1 VFKQSLE
8 IIRLNILILPER
20 LGSSLISVI
29 GIACV
34 VAVFVGLF
42 SIATSFQTIILSN
55 GDEDT
60 LLVMSEDADFEGNS
74 SLDRLTM
81 NAIAD
86 SPLLAQGEDGAM
98 ASFEFTRPISIT
110 RKEGGD
116 LVNINVRGVT
126 PAAYQLRSG
135 FEIVEGRPVE
145 EGRFELIAGR
155 AAQQQFAGLNIG
167 DMVTIAASQ
176 WEVVG
181 IFENNAGATESEL
194 WGDLLNLQSVF
205 RIGNT
210 TQSARVN
217 LNDPTQV
224 EAFTAQLNDVPQVS
238 VSVRN
243 EAQYIEESS
252 QGFLQ
257 IVNLLSIPLV
267 VIMAMGAIFAAL
279 NTMYS
284 SVSSRTREIATLR
297 AIGFGSFPIAMSVLV
312 EALLL
317 ALAGAVLG
325 VLVIYLGLSGYTT
338 NTNFLSNTQFAFS
351 FVITPQ
357 LMLQGI
363 FCALVIGLL
372 GGLFPAVR
380 AGRMSIVT
388 ALREL

>member
-1 VFKQSLE
+1 
-8 IIRLNILILPER
+8 
-20 LGSSLISVI
+20 
-29 GIACV
+29 
-34 VAVFVGLF
+34 
-42 SIATSFQTIILSN
+42 
-55 GDEDT
+55 
-60 LLVMSEDADFEGNS
+60 M
-74 SLDRLTM
+74 
-81 NAIAD
+81 
-86 SPLLAQGEDGAM
+86 
-98 ASFEFTRPISIT
+98 
-110 RKEGGD
+110 
-116 LVNINVRGVT
+116 
-126 PAAYQLRSG
+126 
-135 FEIVEGRPVE
+135 EGRPVE

-155 AAQQQFAGLNIG
+155 AAQQQFAGLNVG

-205 RIGNT
+205 KTGNT
-210 TQSARVN
+210 TQSARVK
-217 LNDPTQV
+217 LSDPTQV
-224 EAFTAQLNDVPQVS
+224 DAFTEQLNNVPQVT
-238 VSVRN
+238 VTVRN

-257 IVNLLSIPLV
+257 VVNLLSVPLV
-267 VIMAMGAIFAAL
+267 VIMGMGAIFAAL

-284 SVSSRTREIATLR
+284 SVSARTKEIATLR

-317 ALAGAVLG
+317 ALTGALLG

-351 FVITPQ
+351 FVITPE

-363 FCALVIGLL
+363 SCALAIGLL
-372 GGLFPAVR
+372 GGLFPAIR
-380 AGRMSIVT
+380 AGRMPIVT

>member
-20 LGSSLISVI
+20 LGASLISVI

-86 SPLLAQGEDGAM
+86 SPMLAQGELGAM

-110 RKEGGD
+110 RKESGD

-126 PAAYQLRSG
+126 PAAYQIRSG
-135 FEIVEGRPVE
+135 FRIVEGRPVE

-155 AAQQQFAGLNIG
+155 AAQQQFAGLNVG
-167 DMVTIAASQ
+167 DVVTIAASQ

-205 RIGNT
+205 KTGNT
-210 TQSARVN
+210 TQSARVK

-224 EAFTAQLNDVPQVS
+224 EAFTEQLNSTPQVT
-238 VSVRN
+238 VTVRN

-257 IVNLLSIPLV
+257 VVNLLSIPLV
-267 VIMAMGAIFAAL
+267 VIMGMGAIFAAL

-284 SVSSRTREIATLR
+284 SVSSRTKEIATLR
-297 AIGFGSFPIAMSVLV
+297 AIGFSSFPIAMSVLV

-317 ALAGAVLG
+317 ALTGAVLG
-325 VLVIYLGLSGYTT
+325 VLVIYFGLSGYTT
-338 NTNFLSNTQFAFS
+338 NSNFLSNTQFAFN

-363 FCALVIGLL
+363 FCALAIGLL
-372 GGLFPAVR
+372 GGLFPAIR
-380 AGRMSIVT
+380 AGRMSIVA

>member
-1 VFKQSLE
+1 MFKQSLE
-8 IIRLNILILPER
+8 IIRLNFLILPER
-20 LGSSLISVI
+20 LGSSLISIV

-42 SIATSFQTIILSN
+42 SIATSFQTIIMSN

-74 SLDRLTM
+74 SLDRLAM
-81 NAIAD
+81 NAV
-86 SPLLAQGEDGAM
+86 SNSSMLAQGEKGVM
-98 ASFEFTRPISIT
+98 ASFEFTRPVSIK
-110 RKEGGD
+110 RKATDD

-126 PAAYQLRSG
+126 PAAYQIRSG
-135 FEIVEGRPVE
+135 FKLVEGRLVE

-155 AAQQQFAGLNIG
+155 AAQQQFAGLNVG
-167 DMVTIAASQ
+167 DTVTIAGSP

-205 RIGNT
+205 KTGNT
-210 TQSARVN
+210 TQSARVKLTDPAQMDAFAEQLN
-217 LNDPTQV
+217 NDPQV
-224 EAFTAQLNDVPQVS
+224 AI
-238 VSVRN
+238 SVRN
-243 EAQYIEESS
+243 EAKYIEESS

-257 IVNLLSIPLV
+257 VVSLLSVPLV

-284 SVSSRTREIATLR
+284 SVSARTKEIATLR
-297 AIGFGSFPIAMSVLV
+297 AIGFGSFPIALSVLV
-312 EALLL
+312 EALML
-317 ALAGAVLG
+317 ALTGAVLG
-325 VLVIYLGLSGYTT
+325 VFVIYLGLSGYTT

-363 FCALVIGLL
+363 FCALAIGLL
-372 GGLFPAVR
+372 GGLFPAIR

>member
-8 IIRLNILILPER
+8 IIRLNVLILPER
-20 LGSSLISVI
+20 MGSSLISVI

-42 SIATSFQTIILSN
+42 SIATSFQTIIMSN

-81 NAIAD
+81 NAISE
-86 SPLLAQGEDGAM
+86 SPLLANGENGPM
-98 ASFEFTRPISIT
+98 ASFEFTRPVSIT
-110 RKEGGD
+110 RKETQD

-126 PAAYQLRSG
+126 PAAYQIRSG
-135 FEIVEGRPVE
+135 FRIVEGRAVE

-155 AAQQQFAGLNIG
+155 AAQQQFEGLDIG
-167 DMVTIAASQ
+167 DTVTIAASQ

-194 WGDLLNLQSVF
+194 WGDLVNLQSVF
-205 RIGNT
+205 KTGNT
-210 TQSARVN
+210 AQSARVK
-217 LNDPTQV
+217 LLDPTQV
-224 EAFTAQLNDVPQVS
+224 EAFTEQLNGTPQVT
-238 VSVRN
+238 VTVRN

-257 IVNLLSIPLV
+257 VVNLLSVPLV
-267 VIMAMGAIFAAL
+267 VIMGMGAIFAAL

-284 SVSSRTREIATLR
+284 SVSSRTKEIATLR
-297 AIGFGSFPIAMSVLV
+297 AIGFGSFPIAMSVMV

-317 ALAGAVLG
+317 ALTGAVLG

-338 NTNFLSNTQFAFS
+338 NTNFLSNTQYAFS

-363 FCALVIGLL
+363 SCALAIGLL
-372 GGLFPAVR
+372 GGLFPAIR
-380 AGRMSIVT
+380 AGRMPIVT